1 LGRCSVS
8 PAIEA
13 IILQII
19 ATSLRITSQGQWH
32 VHVCLNAHVR
42 LLDVYV
48 LPATTRHR
56 KGEHPERALEQ
67 AVYWENAPG
76 YSWQNTAQAEARN
89 LSELEA
95 LLADLEPFLAGNAE
109 GAA

>member
-1 LGRCSVS
+1 MGRCSVS

-32 VHVCLNAHVR
+32 THVCLNAHVR

-48 LPATTRHR
+48 LPATTLYQAGAHR
-56 KGEHPERALEQ
+56 ERVLSQ
-67 AVYWENAPG
+67 AVYYQNAPG
-76 YSWQNTAQAEARN
+76 YTWQNTAQAEARAI
-89 LSELEA
+89 SELEA
-95 LLADLEPFLAGNAE
+95 LLADLEPFLAANAKE
-109 GAA
+109 PA